1 MISLYDTN
9 NRTWAEMTPAER
21 KICLII
27 VGIMLIALI
36 GCGIYEYF
44 KNKRNK

>member
-1 MISLYDTN
+1 MFSLYSN
-9 NRTWAEMTPAER
+9 NGKSWAEMTQEER
-21 KICLII
+21 KVFLII
-27 VGIMLIALI
+27 IGIMLVALI

>member
-1 MISLYDTN
+1 MFSLYGSN
-9 NRTWAEMTPAER
+9 VTWAEMTPEER
-21 KICLII
+21 KVFLII
-27 VGIMLIALI
+27 IGIMLVALI

>member
-1 MISLYDTN
+1 MFSLYGSN
-9 NRTWAEMTPAER
+9 ITWTEMTPVER
-21 KICLII
+21 KVFLII
-27 VGIMLIALI
+27 IGIMLIALI

>member
-1 MISLYDTN
+1 MFSLYSN
-9 NRTWAEMTPAER
+9 NGKSWAEMTPEER
-21 KICLII
+21 KVFLII
-27 VGIMLIALI
+27 IGIMLVALI

>member
-1 MISLYDTN
+1 
-9 NRTWAEMTPAER
+9 MTQEER
-21 KICLII
+21 KVFLII
-27 VGIMLIALI
+27 IGIMLVALI

>member
-1 MISLYDTN
+1 MFSLYGSN
-9 NRTWAEMTPAER
+9 ITWAEMTPAER
-21 KICLII
+21 KVFLII
-27 VGIMLIALI
+27 MGIMLVALI